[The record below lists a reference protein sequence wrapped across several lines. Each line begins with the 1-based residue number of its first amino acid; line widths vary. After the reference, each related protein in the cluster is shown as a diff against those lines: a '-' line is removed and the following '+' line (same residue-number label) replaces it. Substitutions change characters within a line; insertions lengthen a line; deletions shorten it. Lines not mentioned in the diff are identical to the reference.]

1 MPTYLWLVYV
11 LRLAAGIQAIQP
23 DYIPVRQDR
32 AMAYAMAATYHGWRL
47 GVDPYE
53 LVAVARNESDFQP
66 GLRGPDGKDCG
77 LTQTRITIS
86 RYSCKQLRSSYWI
99 AFAEAARELS
109 EYRDSCLDQPD
120 FDRCRINKYN
130 SGVRYA
136 RTGVHGRYYLRIQCF
151 AEAARQGIQV
161 GRECRLVQSHK
172 QIRRLLAGRRPEP
185 SVAALSP
192 GGPGSKL

>member
-11 LRLAAGIQAIQP
+11 LRLAVGIQAIQAN
-23 DYIPVRQDR
+23 YAPVDEDR
-32 AMAYAMAATYHGWRL
+32 AIAYATAAAYHGFRL
-47 GVDPYE
+47 GIDPFE

-66 GLRGPDGKDCG
+66 TLRGPDGKDCG

-109 EYRDSCLDQPD
+109 EYRDSCVGRPD

-130 SGVRYA
+130 SGVHYA

-151 AEAARQGIQV
+151 AEAARQGIPV
-161 GRECRLVQSHK
+161 GRECRLVQSRK
-172 QIRRLLAGRRPEP
+172 QIHRLLASRRPQP
-185 SVAALSP
+185 SVAALDSNP
-192 GGPGSKL
+192 ASKL